1 MRQIYPGGRAL
12 TDQALAALYAYP
24 DPVDGHWLRANM
36 VSSLDGAATL
46 NGRSG
51 GLSGEADR
59 EVFAMLRA
67 LADVIVVGAGTARA
81 EGYGPV
87 RPGVEG
93 VRWQW
98 LREGRTPSAP
108 IAVITRR
115 LDLDLASPLLA
126 ASPRHARTIVF
137 TTELAPRQRRAAAAT
152 GADVVVGGETDVD
165 PGMVLAD
172 LAGRGHRRILTEG
185 GPHLLSQF
193 TAAGLL
199 SELCLTLSPLLTGP
213 DAGRIVQPA
222 AVPPGPAAALTLAHV
237 AADEGFLLCRYLC
250 QAPPPGRS

>member
-1 MRQIYPGGRAL
+1 
-12 TDQALAALYAYP
+12 
-24 DPVDGHWLRANM
+24 M

-67 LADVIVVGAGTARA
+67 LAEVIVVGAGTVRA

-98 LREGRTPSAP
+98 LREHRTPSAP

-115 LDLDLASPLLA
+115 LDLDLASPLLTA
-126 ASPRHARTIVF
+126 APSHATTIVF
-137 TTELAPRQRRAAAAT
+137 TTELAPPERRAAAADT
-152 GADVVVGGETDVD
+152 ADVVVAGEADVD
-165 PGMVLAD
+165 LGAALDALVA
-172 LAGRGHRRILTEG
+172 RGHRRILTEG
-185 GPHLLSQF
+185 GPHMLNQF
-193 TAAGLL
+193 AAAGLL
-199 SELCLTLSPLLTGP
+199 DELCLTVSPLLTGP

-222 AVPPGPAAALTLAHV
+222 AAVPAGRGGPAPMALAHV
-237 AADEGFLLCRYLC
+237 LADDAYLLCRYVRGGLSTS
-250 QAPPPGRS
+250 ARS